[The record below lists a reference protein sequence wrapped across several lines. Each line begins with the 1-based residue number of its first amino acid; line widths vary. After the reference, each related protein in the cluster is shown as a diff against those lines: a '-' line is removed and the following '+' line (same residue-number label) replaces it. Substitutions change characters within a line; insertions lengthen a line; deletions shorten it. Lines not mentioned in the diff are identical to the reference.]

1 MVPGADSLHKPV
13 PDEAV
18 EADNLAQH
26 VARLERDCQAARIA
40 DAAKSRYL
48 ANVSHE
54 IRAPLNIIYGY
65 AQLIERESGV
75 DPRDAAK
82 VILRST
88 EHLIDLVE
96 GLLDISMVESGV
108 TRVARD
114 IVRLPALLDQLVR
127 MFEPDARAKGL
138 EFHFE
143 APHSLPEFVRTDQ
156 KRLRQ
161 VLINLLGNAIK
172 FTEHGRVTLRVVHS
186 GEVARFEVEDTG
198 PGIAQEERERI
209 FSPFERGAGQDGTTR
224 GFGLGLPIT
233 RAIVHILGG
242 DLELASTPGAGSCF
256 QVRMMLPRVWV
267 PGDVAPR
274 LGRITGYTG
283 SRRTVLVVDDD
294 LQQLA
299 FVRQALHDL
308 GFEVAVAPSGDTA
321 LALCEAQWFDLV
333 LLDVQM
339 PGRSGWETAAQ
350 LRARFEGALR
360 IVMLS
365 ANAHERHGPDNVGAS
380 EAAAPHDLFLIKP
393 IEIGTMI
400 DAVGQ
405 QLGLEWVREDC
416 MPAVPRVPPIQT
428 LPPAAQAHVQALRE
442 HLRIGHARAIANEIA
457 ALERAAPEAGELIAR
472 LYARLDRFDMAGLA
486 RMLDEV

>member
-1 MVPGADSLHKPV
+1 MARAAGSLRKPI
-13 PDEAV
+13 PAHLA
-18 EADNLAQH
+18 EADAATQRI
-26 VARLERDCQAARIA
+26 AMLERDCQAAQAA

-65 AQLIERESGV
+65 AQLIERQSGI

-96 GLLDISMVESGV
+96 GLLDISMVENGV

-114 IVRLPALLDQLVR
+114 VVRLPAFLDQLVR
-127 MFEPDARAKGL
+127 MFEPDAHAKGL
-138 EFHFE
+138 DFRYE
-143 APHSLPEFVRTDQ
+143 APRNLPEFVRTDQ

-172 FTEHGRVTLRVVHS
+172 FTDRGRVTLRVTHS
-186 GEVARFEVEDTG
+186 GEVARFDVEDTG
-198 PGIAQEERERI
+198 PGIAPDERERI
-209 FSPFERGAGQDGTTR
+209 FSPFERGAAQDGATR

-242 DLELASTPGAGSCF
+242 DLDLASTPGAGSCF
-256 QVRMMLPRVWV
+256 QVRMMLPKVWV
-267 PGDVAPR
+267 PGDTAPR
-274 LGRITGYTG
+274 LGRITGYAG
-283 SRRTVLVVDDD
+283 PRRAVLVVDDD

-299 FVRQALHDL
+299 FVRQALHDV

-321 LALCEAQWFDLV
+321 LALCEAQRFDLV

-350 LRARFEGALR
+350 LRAQAEGPQR

-365 ANAHERHGPDNVGAS
+365 ANAHERHGPDD
-380 EAAAPHDLFLIKP
+380 AAAAPPHDLFLVKP
-393 IEIGTMI
+393 VEIGRLI

-405 QLGLEWVREDC
+405 QLGLEWLREDC
-416 MPAVPRVPPIQT
+416 VPAARPVATADP

-442 HLRIGHARAIANEIA
+442 HLRIGHARAIAAEIA
-457 ALERAAPEAGELIAR
+457 ALEQAAPQATDLVAR